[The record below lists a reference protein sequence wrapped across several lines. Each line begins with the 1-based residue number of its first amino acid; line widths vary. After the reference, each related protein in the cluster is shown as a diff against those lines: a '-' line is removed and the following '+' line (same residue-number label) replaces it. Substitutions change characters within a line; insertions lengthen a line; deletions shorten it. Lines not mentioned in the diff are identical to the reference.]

1 MMGWRAGGD
10 AGSNATAGGR
20 NSSVSWVIKAR
31 DSAASAAAT
40 AASAAAAAA
49 ASLAAAS
56 AASMAGQ
63 RVARLES
70 KELEGCGSDEDEETE
85 QDESSKVQLE
95 PQLLFKFPPGKK
107 LALSPSDL
115 PGFCFPN
122 GIKATVL
129 RRSPSMSDL
138 HRVIFGQ
145 AYQRSDNSAFVFLL
159 KVANNETLYGVC
171 MVVEEIVQRPPGV
184 LAVAGDGAVWRDAD
198 DADAA
203 THTQGSREMAP
214 EEAADGGVGEY
225 GVGAGGGFRCVVTA
239 PRCYCILSRVPCIE
253 LHFEVLRSIPFA
265 SQTPVAGAAH
275 WYSAAAA
282 PERLDRIKQHSGA
295 IAVPRGLSM
304 PMPMPTHN
312 LMSRTASIG
321 ASLHLPSIS
330 SRTDAMA
337 AAARRLGNAS
347 GGAVGGCCGGAI
359 ASGGVG
365 GAAAGGGSKS
375 RGGLVRV
382 KSRFCEEDVGA
393 CRAQGGQEGEAQQAG
408 VAGREFEGR
417 GDLEEARG
425 VCRPEARRQGVAA
438 HEHYPV
444 QGAEHGSFCSEYDGE
459 GVGVPGRDEGW
470 GEHEGRE
477 GEGEGAEKTEGDEGG
492 ERGAWQSTVIPLAYL
507 QQLHLNA
514 AATSDRALACTI
526 SSSSSNAVEG
536 GERRPE
542 FEAAAGCGSGVL
554 NVTFAAG
561 KGESERKGE
570 RGAGPPGMI
579 RARSVRLP
587 GSGTGGLRN
596 AFPGAP
602 AVAEPD
608 SSTDS
613 ETGFN
618 EDSSEA
624 SDDVSGKAGSRR
636 RGGEEAGAR
645 LDVGGGR
652 QMQDADS
659 ELEAPPARAAG
670 EGAGEGE
677 AEGEGTE
684 EGEEGGEVEEWGGR
698 GEDGEGNMGR
708 ESAYDE
714 EERLLREVAE
724 ILDLWEQRGERGSAG
739 GSGAEAAGGEETCAQ
754 VWAPDGGESAGN
766 GAEGEES
773 GAGIWGSGGEAHAGK
788 GADGEAL
795 ARKETEAEGE
805 AIGPLEGRR
814 RGTGEGNGGE
824 ECSSSERGSGRS
836 SGSSISSNLR
846 PMDWSRRM
854 QRSTSLAGKVK
865 KAWMSVG
872 DGRGFEA
879 RTPSGN
885 LPAANELSCN
895 ADGSASGRAH
905 GQGSAEHWARWRE
918 WEEWGCESPAR
929 RARGESARQ
938 GGKATSGSVFA
949 GLPGLFRNLTTTG
962 ASRSSSRNSYQWLE
976 ECAALAAWEVGG
988 GRAGRADGGSSAGRA
1003 GGDGRA
1009 GGGDSGDER
1018 TGGGDAVG
1026 WRVRGERVGVAVGVD
1041 GLEEGG
1047 MDEEEAKGEVVGGE
1061 CGAGH
1066 AGGWCVC
1073 EEGSAGVEH
1082 AGYVE
1087 VRQVSG
1093 VKARLDEGK
1102 REGVGEA
1109 EMAREVGEGEQGD
1122 ASAGEDSVE
1131 QEERQMV
1138 WEMGGHAQTGRDY
1151 GAAAVEEWAQ
1161 QHGNDSLRIVCAYHR
1176 MPLPPPAQPIAIGVF
1191 PGAGNEGCGEL
1202 RCRHQEAL
1210 EEEGTSTFS
1219 LTLILSCL
1227 LACPGAACL
1236 PLLPP
1241 GVLPPPLSPSSSHAY
1256 LPVPVPPVCLFFL
1269 LVYVMMLLLPSPCFS
1284 GCTAP
1289 SRA

>member
-1 MMGWRAGGD
+1 MEEKGDYRGSIASSLGRVASSATRLTSRFSNLFRDSVAAGNTPRDSFSGMMGWRAGGD

-122 GIKATVL
+122 GIKA
-129 RRSPSMSDL
+129 
-138 HRVIFGQ
+138 
-145 AYQRSDNSAFVFLL
+145 YQRSDNSAFVFLL

-225 GVGAGGGFRCVVTA
+225 GVGAGGGLRCVVTA

-253 LHFEVLRSIPFA
+253 LHFEVLRSI
-265 SQTPVAGAAH
+265 
-275 WYSAAAA
+275 
-282 PERLDRIKQHSGA
+282 
-295 IAVPRGLSM
+295 
-304 PMPMPTHN
+304 
-312 LMSRTASIG
+312 G
-321 ASLHLPSIS
+321 ASLHLPSMS

-561 KGESERKGE
+561 KGESGRKGE

-624 SDDVSGKAGSRR
+624 S
-636 RGGEEAGAR
+636 
-645 LDVGGGR
+645 
-652 QMQDADS
+652 
-659 ELEAPPARAAG
+659 
-670 EGAGEGE
+670 
-677 AEGEGTE
+677 
-684 EGEEGGEVEEWGGR
+684 
-698 GEDGEGNMGR
+698 
-708 ESAYDE
+708 
-714 EERLLREVAE
+714 
-724 ILDLWEQRGERGSAG
+724 
-739 GSGAEAAGGEETCAQ
+739 GSGAEVAGGEETCAQ

-1138 WEMGGHAQTGRDY
+1138 WEMGGHAQTGGDY

-1161 QHGNDSLRIVCAYHR
+1161 VSA
-1176 MPLPPPAQPIAIGVF
+1176 
-1191 PGAGNEGCGEL
+1191 
-1202 RCRHQEAL
+1202 
-1210 EEEGTSTFS
+1210 
-1219 LTLILSCL
+1219 
-1227 LACPGAACL
+1227 
-1236 PLLPP
+1236 
-1241 GVLPPPLSPSSSHAY
+1241 
-1256 LPVPVPPVCLFFL
+1256 
-1269 LVYVMMLLLPSPCFS
+1269 
-1284 GCTAP
+1284 
-1289 SRA
+1289 